1 MTRPSLFRQ
10 PDFARL
16 WVGQTLS
23 QIGSQIGGTAIG
35 FLAILTL
42 NMSPGQLGVLNGL
55 RAIPALAFGL
65 FAGVIVDRLRR
76 KPLLIAADLGRAGL
90 LALIPILA
98 LSDGLRVEHLYLI
111 TLGVTSLAVLFDV
124 AYPAYLPALV
134 EPDRLVEGNSKLG
147 MSDSIAE
154 ISGPGLGGALTQALS
169 PALAVAF
176 DAVSFVASALSLGLI
191 RRPEPP
197 PAPAEARQSMLSEA
211 RDGLRLAARE
221 PILRTLL
228 GADAVQAVASGIIGT
243 LYLIYVT
250 ETLGVPPVVN
260 GLLIGVGG
268 VSALVGAALADRV
281 TRRFGI
287 GPAMVGSRLMSAFAG
302 LLLVFASGPLGIIV
316 LMMAV
321 AQSTDAT
328 WAIYGASEQSLRQ
341 TVTPNAFLG
350 RVSATGRLLN
360 GVLLPIGALL
370 GGALGEW
377 LGLRPAIG
385 IGFLIGAASMLFII
399 FSPIRTLRALPTA
412 NL

>member
-98 LSDGLRVEHLYLI
+98 LSGTLRVEHLYVI

-124 AYPAYLPALV
+124 AYPAYLPSLV

-221 PILRTLL
+221 PILRALL

-268 VSALVGAALADRV
+268 VSALVGAAIADRV

-287 GPAMVGSRLMSAFAG
+287 G
-302 LLLVFASGPLGIIV
+302 
-316 LMMAV
+316 
-321 AQSTDAT
+321 
-328 WAIYGASEQSLRQ
+328 
-341 TVTPNAFLG
+341 
-350 RVSATGRLLN
+350 
-360 GVLLPIGALL
+360 
-370 GGALGEW
+370 
-377 LGLRPAIG
+377 PAIG

-399 FSPIRTLRALPTA
+399 FSPIRTLRALPSPV
-412 NL
+412 